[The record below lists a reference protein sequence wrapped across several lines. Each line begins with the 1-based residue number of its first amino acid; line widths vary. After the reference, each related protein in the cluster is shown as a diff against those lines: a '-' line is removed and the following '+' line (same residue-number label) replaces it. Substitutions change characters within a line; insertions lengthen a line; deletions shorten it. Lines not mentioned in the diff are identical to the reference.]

1 MEVNL
6 YPVLTDFR
14 NTLFFFFFKFSVRGP
29 FVLSVRDG
37 VDKDENGALVE

>member
-14 NTLFFFFFKFSVRGP
+14 NTLFFFQVFRAWP